1 MYFLWDDDALYIYS
15 KVYDD
20 DILDIASA
28 EYFKGDASNLYTING
43 DYPWINDIVTHTI
56 NPLANQFA
64 AITAS
69 GDAYGHYAWDNSN
82 KDGGGWSGLCYFQN
96 SSADQRI
103 ASAENVK
110 TTVNLEENWYG
121 VELRIPI
128 RTSAEHLLRM
138 HFLRTA
144 DISIISISSP
154 TVLRSRSD
162 PLSKA
167 TSASCG

>member
-28 EYFKGDASNLYTING
+28 EYFKGDASNLYTIAG

-64 AITAS
+64 VITAS

-128 RTSAEHLLRM
+128 TDKD
-138 HFLRTA
+138 FGG
-144 DISIISISSP
+144 
-154 TVLRSRSD
+154 SRSD

-167 TSASCG
+167 SSASGG